1 MKLQEAFKAIREKN
15 LSKNKLEDLH
25 LEISGL
31 LADMIDE
38 LATLEKAKAI
48 FMANLENG
56 KSVADRKTS
65 WGATK
70 EGQRLIDM
78 KANVSST
85 RVMVGSIKTRL
96 YSVY

>member
-15 LSKNKLEDLH
+15 LSKDKLEDLH

-38 LATLEKAKAI
+38 LASLEKSKAM

-56 KSVADRKTS
+56 KSVADRKTA

-70 EGQRLIDM
+70 EGQRLIEM

-96 YSVY
+96 FSVY